1 MECSYVLCPV
11 YIHSRNSTYIYRAR
25 KNTGTHMRAPKRG
38 CYSAAECHFLGPRSI
53 GLLTAEST
61 ECS

>member
-1 MECSYVLCPV
+1 MFIRFV
-11 YIHSRNSTYIYRAR
+11 SRVKSLAELNVQRAR
-25 KNTGTHMRAPKRG
+25 KNIGTHMRAAKRG

>member
-1 MECSYVLCPV
+1 MFIRFVSCV
-11 YIHSRNSTYIYRAR
+11 HSLAELNVQRAR
-25 KNTGTHMRAPKRG
+25 KNTETHMRAPKRG
-38 CYSAAECHFLGPRSI
+38 CYSTAECHFLGPRSI

>member
-1 MECSYVLCPV
+1 MFIRFVSCVQSLAELNV
-11 YIHSRNSTYIYRAR
+11 HRAR

-38 CYSAAECHFLGPRSI
+38 CHSAAECHFLGPRSI